1 MDVTTDKLL
10 TLLDILFNKDKLFA
24 YNRIHLLV
32 GKIKFMV
39 KSSFAQN
46 CPNFSARVPDCLKM
60 YSYSVHYFSEIL
72 AMRLPIDQDPPL
84 GLSK

>member
-10 TLLDILFNKDKLFA
+10 TLLDILFNKDKFFA

-39 KSSFAQN
+39 KSSFAQ
-46 CPNFSARVPDCLKM
+46 NFSARVPDCLKM